1 MIYVLSSSLKS
12 FTYTWNRNVLSIKQN
27 SHIIFMVFIFIEVA
41 INYILFP
48 FQTQKE
54 NVLETMR

>member
-41 INYILFP
+41 INYIPFP

-54 NVLETMR
+54 NVLEMMR